1 MNKGYETM
9 IRHSCLEGVR
19 GAGVVL
25 MIPEYTAHNVITCM
39 HVHVQVWRS
48 CERHSRPPGHPG
60 SGLKNRRMAN
70 TVRNTFGIKI
80 TVREK
85 YTPSAGVQNL
95 IEEAQKKSLTSGGH
109 REMVL

>member
-1 MNKGYETM
+1 VNKGYETM

-19 GAGVVL
+19 EAGVVL
-25 MIPEYTAHNVITCM
+25 MVPEYTAHNVITCM
-39 HVHVQVWRS
+39 HVHVLVWPS

-80 TVREK
+80 RVREK
-85 YTPSAGVQNL
+85 YTPSAGVQNR
-95 IEEAQKKSLTSGGH
+95 T
-109 REMVL
+109 